1 MSGLSGW
8 AEDRDDLF
16 TDASSSS
23 SMEMQEEGEKEGSGE
38 SSYTPTDRTE
48 EDGGEDGEYGEGT
61 EKEQQLSNHEAS
73 SDSEGSGTD

>member
-23 SMEMQEEGEKEGSGE
+23 SMEMQEDGEKEGSGE

-48 EDGGEDGEYGEGT
+48 KEDGGEDGENT